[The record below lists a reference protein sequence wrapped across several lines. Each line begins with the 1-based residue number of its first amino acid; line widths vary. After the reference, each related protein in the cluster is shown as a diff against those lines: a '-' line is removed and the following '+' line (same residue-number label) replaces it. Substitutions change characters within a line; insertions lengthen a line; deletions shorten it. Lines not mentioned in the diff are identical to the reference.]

1 VKDTSKIPPP
11 DPSTLLGM
19 TGFLFL
25 ARQSRPG
32 VIIKLD
38 LSSAEPGN
46 RAPAVIERKIFN
58 LLRRYRFQSRQ
69 LGWVSDETFRSG
81 RENARDFIFDRDKV
95 WVHR

>member
-1 VKDTSKIPPP
+1 
-11 DPSTLLGM
+11 M

-32 VIIKLD
+32 VVVKLD
-38 LSSAEPGN
+38 LSSAEPGDD
-46 RAPAVIERKIFN
+46 APSVIQGKPFKLIERH
-58 LLRRYRFQSRQ
+58 RFQSRE
-69 LGWVSDETFRSG
+69 LGRVSDETFRSG